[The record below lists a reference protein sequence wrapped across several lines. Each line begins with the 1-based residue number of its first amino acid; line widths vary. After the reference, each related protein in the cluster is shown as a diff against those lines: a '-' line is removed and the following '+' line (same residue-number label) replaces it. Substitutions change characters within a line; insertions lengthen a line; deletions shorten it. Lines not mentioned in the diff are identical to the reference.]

1 MSRAAT
7 MPALPRVSTGNASL
21 DRWIQAVSER
31 LEVREGSRGDPLEK
45 VVTQRDLEAMGMSN
59 AFFVSGGLARG
70 LQTAQGGVLVQ
81 QSDGSYAS
89 VGVNEFAE
97 RIRDT
102 KLYKDLIKRLDDQS
116 RFDGLPS
123 VVRDL
128 LLGDIAVEAAK
139 RGAEIRRLEN
149 ALQNA
154 SNSYA
159 SSVMEVTSA
168 FEDSVAGVRQTVFA
182 FSDAATAA
190 AGEVTQVQARINGVA
205 INPDDTLGVG
215 GAVNGTAYADLTAL
229 QTAVP
234 VGVRGKYYK
243 VGTPVVLYHWN
254 GATYAVAGNALSA
267 TLEQAMTVSVDRA
280 KGVEAQYTVKVNAGD
295 AVAGFG
301 IAAVDN
307 LAGGATSAFIVQAD
321 TFALTSAYNFAQV
334 GTPSATAVGQTW
346 YNTTSKL
353 SYRSTATGTGSW
365 VLYTPVVPFGVD
377 TLTGTV
383 YINGNVRINSGGAE
397 LDSITAGL
405 DGANTLLVYAFRRS
419 ASAPG
424 SGPGSA
430 TFTFST
436 KTLSALANSWT
447 ATIPG
452 GTDPLYV
459 TTAVASSTTDVATI
473 GASDWSGFSVLSQ
486 NGTDGL
492 NVAVAELFQRTATS
506 TPPSA
511 QANTVTFTF
520 ATGGM
525 TGMSAGWTAAVPSSG
540 GGYLWTTRASASAIG
555 TTDAIAAGEWSS
567 PVLVSQDGATGST
580 GSTGATGTRGTRQL
594 YLTSASYTAGY
605 GAANY
610 KADATAAIAT
620 AVSGSTPTT
629 PIKGD
634 TVTFTNGTS
643 YTTTYTCDGTY
654 GTNGNNSWVLPGV
667 VIDGSLL
674 VTGSVTATA
683 LSATAIDAKMI
694 TGSTLRTATTGARA
708 EIFNGDTSITGY
720 DAGSNQRVKIECSTG
735 RITLNT
741 DSTYGLKASLAGSA
755 SGSKAVYGLLEFD
768 NPGCYA
774 VYGEVSY
781 SLTNAMVAGGFIHA
795 FSGYYAVL
803 GTKDYGLY
811 VNGPVRFG
819 THTGGGDTTS
829 NGYIT
834 IVDSGG
840 TTRKL
845 MTTA

>member
-1 MSRAAT
+1 MSRPAKLPGLQMVAT
-7 MPALPRVSTGNASL
+7 GNPALDQLLRSL
-21 DRWIQAVSER
+21 IEHA
-31 LEVREGSRGDPLEK
+31 EVREGARGDPLEQ
-45 VVTQRDLEAMGMSN
+45 VLTLRDLDAMGMSS
-59 AFFVSGGLARG
+59 AFFAARG
-70 LQTAQGGVLVQ
+70 VTRNNSQNQQGGVLVQ
-81 QSDGSYAS
+81 QADGSYAS
-89 VGVNEFAE
+89 LGVNEFAE

-116 RFDGLPS
+116 RFDDLPS

-149 ALQNA
+149 ALQGA

-159 SSVMEVTSA
+159 TSVMEVTSA

-182 FSDAATAA
+182 YSDRTTAA

-205 INPDDTLGVG
+205 IDPNDTLGTG
-215 GAVNGTAYADLTAL
+215 GAVNGTAYATLGAL
-229 QTAVP
+229 QAAVP

-243 VGTPVVLYHWN
+243 VGTPVVLYYWN
-254 GATYAVAGNALSA
+254 GSAYVVGGNVLSA
-267 TLEQAMTVSVDRA
+267 TLEQSMTVSVDRA
-280 KGVEAQYTVKVNAGD
+280 KGVEGQYTVKVNAGN

-301 IAAVDN
+301 LAAVDN
-307 LAGGATSAFIVQAD
+307 LAGGATSAFLVQAD
-321 TFALTSAYNFAQV
+321 KFAVMMPGFSNAI
-334 GTPSATAVGQTW
+334 
-346 YNTTSKL
+346 
-353 SYRSTATGTGSW
+353 
-365 VLYTPVVPFGVD
+365 PFGVD
-377 TLTGTV
+377 ATGV
-383 YINGNVRINSGGAE
+383 YINGNLRINSGGTV
-397 LDSITAGL
+397 LGSITSGTN
-405 DGANTLLVYAFRRS
+405 GANTLLVYAFRRS

-424 SGPGSA
+424 SGPGAA

-436 KTLSALANSWT
+436 KTLSALVNSWT
-447 ATIPG
+447 ATIPA

-459 TTAVASSTTDVATI
+459 TTAVASSTTDVASI
-473 GASDWSGFSVLSQ
+473 GASEWSGFSILSQ

-511 QANTVTFTF
+511 QANTVAFTF

-525 TGMSAGWTAAVPSSG
+525 TGMSAGWTANVPSSG
-540 GGYLWTTRASASAIG
+540 GGYLWTTRASASAIA
-555 TTDAIAAGEWSS
+555 TTDNITAGEWSS
-567 PVLVSQDGATGST
+567 PVLVSQDGATGGT
-580 GSTGATGTRGTRQL
+580 GLTGATGTRGTRQL

-605 GAANY
+605 GAAAY
-610 KADATAAIAT
+610 KADATSAIAT
-620 AVSGSTPTT
+620 ATSGSTPTT

-634 TVTFTNGTS
+634 TMTFTNGTS

-694 TGSTLRTATTGARA
+694 TGSTLRTAATGARA
-708 EIFNGDTSITGY
+708 EIFNGGSSIAGY
-720 DAGSNQRVKIECSTG
+720 DAGSNQRVNIECSTG

-741 DSTYGLKASLAGSA
+741 DSTYGLKASLAGSP
-755 SGSKAVYGLLEFD
+755 SGSKAVHGLMD
-768 NPGCYA
+768 QNNPGCYS

-781 SLTNAMVAGGFIHA
+781 SLTNTMIAGGFIHA
-795 FSGYYAVL
+795 FSGNWAVL
-803 GTKDYGLY
+803 GTLDYGLQ

-819 THTGGGDTTS
+819 TQTAGGDTAS

-834 IVDSGG
+834 IIDSGG